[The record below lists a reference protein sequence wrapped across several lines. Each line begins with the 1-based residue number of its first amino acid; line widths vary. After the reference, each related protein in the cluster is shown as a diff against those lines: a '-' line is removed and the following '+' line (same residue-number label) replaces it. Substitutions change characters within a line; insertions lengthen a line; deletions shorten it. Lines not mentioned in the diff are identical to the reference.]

1 MDFAL
6 LTMRLL
12 ASRSSNQWVRRH
24 VWDRWY
30 ICSAWLNPSIISQ
43 PGTSVC
49 HHHLTR
55 PTFLPAMSGEGAAR
69 YLTASQ
75 WAMYRSPRRFW
86 DSWLPS
92 TLMEHVRRK
101 FAQFLIC
108 HQELSKTWGRRP
120 KSWIALNSVLSRM
133 KQTGIHPRRML
144 WWKNHERSF
153 PHVQVKPLY
162 AVIQSVGRFDFKK
175 KTIFK

>member
-6 LTMRLL
+6 LTTRLL
-12 ASRSSNQWVRRH
+12 ASRSSSRWVRHH
-24 VWDRWY
+24 VWDHWY

-108 HQELSKTWGRRP
+108 HQELSKNVGEETKVLDCLEQCTVKDETNRYSP
-120 KSWIALNSVLSRM
+120 PTNVVVEKSWALISACAS
-133 KQTGIHPRRML
+133 
-144 WWKNHERSF
+144 E
-153 PHVQVKPLY
+153 
-162 AVIQSVGRFDFKK
+162 AVVCSDSVGRSFWFQKENY
-175 KTIFK
+175 F